1 MAGNSIETE
10 VGLKTVLA
18 SHEPPVKPSAS
29 LDAKH
34 EDTRII

>member
-1 MAGNSIETE
+1 MAGNSIKTE
-10 VGLKTVLA
+10 VGEKTVLT
-18 SHEPPVKPSAS
+18 SHEPPVKPPAS